1 VFEHLNIRV
10 NYNNADY
17 SDLNFSKEDKA
28 ILRELGK
35 EVSELAS
42 KPIMDEKKRLWT
54 KHNKLEETRPVILA
68 DPENGWNEIITEDM
82 VKCKNDIARHWEV
95 TLRKL
100 IFLG

>member
-1 VFEHLNIRV
+1 MFEHLNIRV

-42 KPIMDEKKRLWT
+42 KPIMDEKK
-54 KHNKLEETRPVILA
+54 KIMDKA
-68 DPENGWNEIITEDM
+68 
-82 VKCKNDIARHWEV
+82 
-95 TLRKL
+95 
-100 IFLG
+100 

>member
-1 VFEHLNIRV
+1 MFEHLNIRV

-42 KPIMDEKKRLWT
+42 KPIMDEKKDYGQSIISW
-54 KHNKLEETRPVILA
+54 KKLGQSFWLIQKM
-68 DPENGWNEIITEDM
+68 DGM
-82 VKCKNDIARHWEV
+82 
-95 TLRKL
+95 KL
-100 IFLG
+100 LQKIW